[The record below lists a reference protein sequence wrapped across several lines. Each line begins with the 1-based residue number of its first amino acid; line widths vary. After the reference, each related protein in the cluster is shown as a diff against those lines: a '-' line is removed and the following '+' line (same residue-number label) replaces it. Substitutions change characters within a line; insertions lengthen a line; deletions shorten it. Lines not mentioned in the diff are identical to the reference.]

1 MNALNIFHFSF
12 LFLFFLFFNVGCAGT
27 TTAAKYKSSSGF
39 DWTPLIDKLSAD
51 GIDKNYLLRIY
62 SSPNVSFNPKVMPK
76 KITHQEKKLN
86 YTQFLDEK
94 RINRGKEFIK
104 NNETLMVEVESVYG
118 VPKEI
123 QAAILLVE
131 TGFGDFLGSDFAI
144 NILSSM
150 AMSSNMEQVRPYLPL
165 EYVVDSNVT
174 EKVVKKSNW
183 AYNELKSFIKYAS
196 EHNID
201 PITVKGSIFGAIGM
215 CQFMP
220 SNILKFG
227 IDHNND
233 SKIDLFLLDDALAS
247 MSNYL
252 VHYGWKPG
260 ISREQQEKVIMKYN
274 PSRPYTETI
283 LAVAHKLGWKGY
295 IPDYGPLSQQ
305 DLSVFEK

>member
-1 MNALNIFHFSF
+1 L
-12 LFLFFLFFNVGCAGT
+12 LFFLVFNVGCAGT

-39 DWTPLIDKLSAD
+39 DWTPLIDKLAAD
-51 GIDKNYLLRIY
+51 GLDKNYLSQIY
-62 SSPNVSFNPKVMPK
+62 NNTKVIFNPRVMPK
-76 KITHQEKKLN
+76 KITHEEKKLN
-86 YTQFLDEK
+86 YAQFLEDS
-94 RINRGKEFIK
+94 RINRGRNFIK
-104 NNETLMVEVESVYG
+104 INNSLMAEVENAYG

-131 TGFGDFLGSDFAI
+131 TGFGDFVGSDLAI

-150 AMSSNMEQVRPYLPL
+150 AMSSNMEQVRPYLPQ
-165 EYVVDSNVT
+165 EYVIDSNVT
-174 EKVVKKSNW
+174 EKVTKKSQW
-183 AYNELKSFIKYAS
+183 AYNELKSFIQYAS
-196 EHNID
+196 DNNID
-201 PITVKGSIFGAIGM
+201 PIGVKGSIFGAIGI

-227 IDHNND
+227 VDYNKDN
-233 SKIDLFLLDDALAS
+233 KIDLFILDDALAS

-274 PSRPYTETI
+274 PSRPYTDTI

-295 IPDYGPLSQQ
+295 IPDYGPLSSR

>member
-1 MNALNIFHFSF
+1 MHKLNIFNF

-27 TTAAKYKSSSGF
+27 TTAAKYKTAGF
-39 DWTPLIDKLSAD
+39 DWTPLIDKLAAE
-51 GIDKNYLLRIY
+51 GIDKGYLLKLY
-62 SSPNVSFNPKVMPK
+62 SNPDISFSPKIMPK

-86 YTQFLDEK
+86 YAQFLEES
-94 RINRGKEFIK
+94 RIKKGKEFIK
-104 NNETLMVEVESVYG
+104 INEALMIEVENLYG

-131 TGFGDFLGSDFAI
+131 TGFGDFLGSDLAI

-150 AMSSNMEQVRPYLPL
+150 AMSSNIEKIKPYLPQ
-165 EYVVDSNVT
+165 EYIIDSGVT
-174 EKVVKKSNW
+174 EKIEKKSLW
-183 AYNELKSFIKYAS
+183 AYNELKSFINYAQQN
-196 EHNID
+196 NID
-201 PITVKGSIFGAIGM
+201 PIGVKGSIFGAIGI

-227 IDHNND
+227 IDHNKD
-233 SKIDLFLLDDALAS
+233 KKIDLFLLDDALAS

-252 VHYGWKPG
+252 VHYGWKSG

-283 LAVAHKLGWKGY
+283 LAVAYKLGWQGY
-295 IPDYGPLSQQ
+295 TNA
-305 DLSVFEK
+305 LSVPNAYGLGQQQ

>member
-1 MNALNIFHFSF
+1 MNYFNLFRF
-12 LFLFFLFFNVGCAGT
+12 LLLFFLVFNVGCAGT

-39 DWTPLIDKLSAD
+39 DWTPLIDKLAAD
-51 GIDKNYLLRIY
+51 GLDKNYLSQIY
-62 SSPNVSFNPKVMPK
+62 NNTKVSFNPRVMPK
-76 KITHQEKKLN
+76 KITHEEKKLN
-86 YTQFLDEK
+86 YAQFLEDS
-94 RINRGKEFIK
+94 RINRGRNFIK
-104 NNETLMVEVESVYG
+104 INNSLMAEVENAYG

-131 TGFGDFLGSDFAI
+131 TGFGDFVGSDLAI

-150 AMSSNMEQVRPYLPL
+150 AMSSNMEQVRPYLPQ
-165 EYVVDSNVT
+165 EYVIDSNVT
-174 EKVVKKSNW
+174 EKVTKKSQW
-183 AYNELKSFIKYAS
+183 AYNELKSFIQYAS
-196 EHNID
+196 DNNID
-201 PITVKGSIFGAIGM
+201 PIGVKGSIFGAIGI

-227 IDHNND
+227 VDYNKDN
-233 SKIDLFLLDDALAS
+233 KIDLFILDDALAS

-274 PSRPYTETI
+274 PSRPYTDTI

-295 IPDYGPLSQQ
+295 IPDYGPLSSR